1 MHDGNRHDVIH
12 AVAVGCNRSGKDAF
26 ADNTDPGGNQR
37 HGTDDNGTDNH
48 SIVQRLGI
56 LVADAADNGLRQ

>member
-1 MHDGNRHDVIH
+1 MHDGDRHDIINT
-12 AVAVGCNRSGKDAF
+12 VAVGCNRSGKDAL

-37 HGTDDNGTDNH
+37 HSADNDGTDNH